1 MKEYKKSYLGLVII
15 ILIYFISLACLFF
28 LKNLDPNTIT
38 HITGILT
45 VIFVFSITFVIYLT
59 GYIYWYNG
67 ISYEDALNKTKEE
80 RKIYAKKIMLIFLVF
95 LSLYLIYS
103 LFAIIF
109 KFPYYGTI
117 LVLTVGLIV
126 SAISTIKV
134 KL

>member
-1 MKEYKKSYLGLVII
+1 MEEYKKSYLGLVII
-15 ILIYFISLACLFF
+15 ILIYFISLVSLFF
-28 LKNLDPNTIT
+28 LKNLDSNTIT
-38 HITGILT
+38 HITGVLT
-45 VIFVFSITFVIYLT
+45 VVFVFSITLVIYLT

>member
-28 LKNLDPNTIT
+28 LKNIDLNTIT

-45 VIFVFSITFVIYLT
+45 VVFVFSITFVIYLT

-117 LVLTVGLIV
+117 LVLTVSLIV

>member
-28 LKNLDPNTIT
+28 LKNLDSNTIT

-45 VIFVFSITFVIYLT
+45 VVFVFSITFVIYLT